1 MNSADEKVVEV
12 VKDSSR
18 VDPNSVDVLYNLL
31 AETLIV
37 KYESPENAARLED
50 NANLEIKISFL
61 RIMVGLNNNLASI
74 ADSLKLIE
82 KNTSIL

>member
-50 NANLEIKISFL
+50 NANLEINISFL